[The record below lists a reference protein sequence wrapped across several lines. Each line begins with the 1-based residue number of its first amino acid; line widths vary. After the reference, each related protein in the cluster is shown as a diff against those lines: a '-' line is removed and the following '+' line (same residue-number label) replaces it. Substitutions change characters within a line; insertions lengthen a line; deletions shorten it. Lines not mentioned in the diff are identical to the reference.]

1 LAVRDYDEL
10 SIIVTQEF
18 ISERYYI
25 NLFEE
30 YDFSDERVMG
40 KNYKEGQIGHLA
52 DIALAS

>member
-10 SIIVTQEF
+10 SIIVAQEF

-30 YDFSDERVMG
+30 YDLSDERVMG
-40 KNYKEGQIGHLA
+40 KNHKEGQIGHLA